1 MSAPNLSAPRK
12 VGNIVFGLL
21 AGFATA
27 MVFAIASVFLV
38 AVASWLPRYTNWDP
52 LGSTARL
59 GGSHL

>member
-27 MVFAIASVFLV
+27 MVFARPAWLYRAFGWLALV
-38 AVASWLPRYTNWDP
+38 ELLLWGYTVVR
-52 LGSTARL
+52 AI
-59 GGSHL
+59 